1 MIFEHHFSRT
11 VWDIV
16 RKREAKKRIIIA
28 VVLAVAELG
37 HDDADKIN

>member
-1 MIFEHHFSRT
+1 MIFNHHFSQK
-11 VWDIV
+11 VWGVV
-16 RKREAKKRIIIA
+16 RKREAKKRVIIA